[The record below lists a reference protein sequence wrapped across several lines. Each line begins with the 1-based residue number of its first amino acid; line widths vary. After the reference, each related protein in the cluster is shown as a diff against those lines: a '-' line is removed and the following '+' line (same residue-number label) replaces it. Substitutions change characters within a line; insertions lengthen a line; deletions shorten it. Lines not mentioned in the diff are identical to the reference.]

1 MAGVETAAS
10 DVIFPAQESATS
22 IAVQHGKIV
31 VNAHVIMNM
40 YVLFRENIIILANI
54 SMGNLDCPF
63 LV

>member
-40 YVLFRENIIILANI
+40 YVLF
-54 SMGNLDCPF
+54 
-63 LV
+63 